1 MEQKIIIV
9 GAGLTGSLLSIYLAR
24 RGFQVEIFERRP
36 DMRTTNISAGKS
48 INLAISTRGI
58 HALHEVGLDEAVL
71 EKAIAMK
78 GRLIHSPTGDLNF
91 QPYSKNENEYI
102 NSISRRELNIILMN
116 EAEKFPNVKIHFH
129 QRCTGVNLQSPE
141 TATESEVYFTDERT
155 SENKKIAGAT
165 VIGTDGS
172 ASAIRM
178 EFLKSGFFNF
188 SQQYEDYGYK
198 ELTIPAADNG
208 GFRIEKNA
216 LHIWPR
222 GAYMM
227 IALPNVE
234 GDFTCTLFMSQTKGE
249 KNLNALDTR
258 EKVLNFFEE
267 VMPDAV
273 PNMPSLLDDYFN
285 NPTGNLLTI
294 KSYPW
299 NIGGKALLMGDAAHA
314 IVPFFGQG
322 MNCGFEDCYYFD
334 TLLEK
339 YGNNWEK
346 VFTEFSELRKENADA
361 IADLALENFVEM
373 RDLVAHKD
381 FMLKKKAEVLL
392 EERHPESFISKYA
405 MVTFHRIP
413 YAVAKQRGQIQDRV
427 LMNLCS
433 RINSIDE
440 LDIEAAFAN
449 IKEEFAKAGITERLV
464 LVND

>member
-9 GAGLTGSLLSIYLAR
+9 GAGLTGSLLSIFLAR
-24 RGFQVEIFERRP
+24 RGFHVEVFERRP

-58 HALHEVGLDEAVL
+58 HALQQVGLDKAVL

-78 GRLIHSPTGDLNF
+78 GRLIHSLTGELNF

-102 NSISRRELNIILMN
+102 NSISRRELNILLMN
-116 EAEKFPNVKIHFH
+116 EAEKFPNLKIHFQ
-129 QRCTGVNLQSPE
+129 QRCTGINLQNAE
-141 TATESEVYFTDERT
+141 TGTQSEVYFTDEHT
-155 SENKKIAGAT
+155 GEKMKITGAT

-198 ELTIPAADNG
+198 ELTIPAAANG
-208 GFRIEKNA
+208 SFRIEKNA

-234 GDFTCTLFMSQTKGE
+234 GDFTCTLFMSHTKGE
-249 KNLNALDTR
+249 KNLSALNTK
-258 EKVLNFFEE
+258 EKVLRFFEE

-273 PNMPSLLDDYFN
+273 PNMPGLLDDYFS
-285 NPTGNLLTI
+285 NPIGNLLTI

-334 TLLEK
+334 TLLDK
-339 YGNNWEK
+339 HGSDWEK
-346 VFTEFSELRKENADA
+346 VFAEFSDLRKENADA
-361 IADLALENFVEM
+361 IADLAVENFVEM

-392 EERHPESFISKYA
+392 EERYPDSFISKYA
-405 MVTFHRIP
+405 MVSFHRIP
-413 YAVAKQRGQIQDRV
+413 YSVAMKRGQIQDKV

-433 RINSIDE
+433 TIDSIDE
-440 LDIEAAFAN
+440 LNIETAFQS
-449 IKEEFAKAGITERLV
+449 IKEEFAKAGIAEQLALETV
-464 LVND
+464 